1 MLSQIKDHYLTL
13 IQKNKQKRLAKFYKN
28 SIAFKSSE
36 PPPEPVIPA
45 QMNFHIQSSSTVH
58 SMSIIQP
65 PSVQE
70 EKVDLNALV
79 NRTGQMN
86 LRIQSSSTVHGM
98 SIIQPPSVQEEEVDL
113 NALVNRTGQMN
124 LRIQPSGTVHSMSS
138 IQPPSFQEEE
148 LNLNALVNRTGQMNL
163 NIHPSNVINNVTDNF
178 YPLSAYIDETELY
191 SIKNNTWQMQ
201 LNVFS
206 PGTKYD
212 YKLFHNLIQPPP
224 KQTDEFGID
233 AFEISAGQ
241 MNLNIQP
248 SSTVRLLELFQ
259 HSPIQTY
266 KKSSNTIDNPNQ
278 QMNFN
283 ICSAEHI
290 NTFNMFHHLSTQNA
304 EYNIYN
310 PESMNFSLHPSGTIH
325 GGDMLR
331 NLSTHTTETSH
342 PEQILFTIRNM
353 VLPTNVS
360 SNHIS
365 ISKDL
370 VHKIPYFTFIDS
382 SNDIPETT
390 LFSFVISSYNNEDN
404 ILNNLL
410 SIIYQTYT
418 NWHIYYTNDGSTDS
432 TGSLF
437 REIVDKFH
445 IEDKVTYIA
454 NKQNMKQAYC
464 KYNMYQLVKR
474 DSIVVILDGDDWL
487 SSSNVLNRLNY
498 IYTNT
503 PALMVYSG
511 YKMYNSGTI
520 EMIVSAHSYPSICKN
535 TSRYRSYPNWLFSHL
550 RTGHATLFKMVP
562 KYYLIKDGQWIDR
575 CTDMAELYCVAELA
589 KQHVYAIQYIMC
601 IYNKTNSLKY
611 ANSYHVDHSTDTRKA
626 TELFVKTCKPLCI
639 EIPPIYVISLPCN
652 IRSREHITGILND
665 NHLSNFNI
673 FDAHYAASEPDTIN
687 LYNKYCQDYDSYNGK
702 QNKRLTIGAL
712 GLIISTLQ
720 LYERINNDTEL
731 DHVMILEEDVYI
743 KNNFHDFFHITNA
756 DLANTDFIYIGHNS
770 ADKVLLKLRQY
781 DTNIISLNHQTFKN
795 INIYG
800 TYAYICSRKMRNY
813 VLSVG
818 IEYFLKYSL
827 PIDCFFIT
835 CYFYNKGL
843 NLKLFNDH
851 LFIPEVR
858 KNGIQEKRDISFYL
872 DREID
877 VSNYAFPEVP
887 IEQ

>member
-1 MLSQIKDHYLTL
+1 MLSQIKDHYLSL

-28 SIAFKSSE
+28 SIAFKSTE
-36 PPPEPVIPA
+36 PPADPVVPA
-45 QMNFHIQSSSTVH
+45 QMDFHIRPSSTVH

-65 PSVQE
+65 P
-70 EKVDLNALV
+70 
-79 NRTGQMN
+79 T
-86 LRIQSSSTVHGM
+86 I
-98 SIIQPPSVQEEEVDL
+98 QEEEVDL

-124 LRIQPSGTVHSMSS
+124 LHIQPSSTVHSMSI
-138 IQPPSFQEEE
+138 IQPPSVQEEE
-148 LNLNALVNRTGQMNL
+148 VDLNTPINRTGQMNL
-163 NIHPSNVINNVTDNF
+163 HIQPSSTVHSMSIIQPPSIHEEEVDLNALVNCTGQMNLHIHPSNVFNNVTDNF
-178 YPLSAYIDETELY
+178 YPLSAYIDEPELY
-191 SIKNNTWQMQ
+191 SIETNTWQMQ

-212 YKLFHNLIQPPP
+212 YKLFHNLIQPLP
-224 KQTDEFGID
+224 KQTNEFGID
-233 AFEISAGQ
+233 AFDISAGQ
-241 MNLNIQP
+241 MNLNIHP
-248 SSTVRLLELFQ
+248 SSIVRLLQ
-259 HSPIQTY
+259 QSPIQSY
-266 KKSSNTIDNPNQ
+266 KISSNINNNYNQ

-290 NTFNMFHHLSTQNA
+290 NTCNMFHHLSTQNA

-310 PESMNFSLHPSGTIH
+310 HESMNFSLHPSGTIH
-325 GGDMLR
+325 GGDMLHH
-331 NLSTHTTETSH
+331 LSTHTMEPSH
-342 PEQILFTIRNM
+342 NEQLLFIIRNL
-353 VLPTNVS
+353 VSPTDIS
-360 SNHIS
+360 KNHIS

-370 VHKIPYFTFIDS
+370 VHNIPYFTFIDS

-432 TGSLF
+432 TGVLF
-437 REIVDKFH
+437 WEIVNQMH

-464 KYNMYQLVKR
+464 KYNMYQLIKR

-511 YKMYNSGTI
+511 YKMYHSGTI

-535 TSRYRSYPNWLFSHL
+535 TCSYRSYPNWLFSHL

-562 KYYLIKDGQWIDR
+562 KSYLIKDGQWIDR

-589 KQHVYAIQYIMC
+589 KQHVYAIRDLMC

-611 ANSYHVDHSTDTRKA
+611 TNSYHVDHSTDTRKDM
-626 TELFVKTCKPLCI
+626 ELFVKSCKPLYI

-652 IRSREHITGILND
+652 IRSREHITAILND

-673 FDAHYAASEPDTIN
+673 FDAHYAVNEPDTVK
-687 LYNKYCQDYDSYNGK
+687 LYNQYCEDYDSYSGK

-712 GLIISTLQ
+712 GIIISTLQ
-720 LYERINNDTEL
+720 LYEHINKHTEL

-743 KNNFHDFFHITNA
+743 KNNFHNFFHITNA

-770 ADKVLLKLRQY
+770 TDKVLLKLRQY
-781 DTNIISLNHQTFKN
+781 DTNIITLNHRIFKN
-795 INIYG
+795 IKIYG
-800 TYAYICSRKMRNY
+800 AYAYICNRKMRNY

-827 PIDCFFIT
+827 PIDCLFIT

-843 NLKLFNDH
+843 NMKLFNDH

-858 KNGIQEKRDISFYL
+858 KNGIQEKRDMSFYL

-877 VSNYAFPEVP
+877 ISNYAFPEVP